1 MINVE
6 ILTIGNEILLGL
18 VQDTNST
25 YLCRMVRGMGGRVRH
40 IATPR
45 DEIDAIADDVNAA
58 LSRGAE
64 LVFTCGGLGPTDDDV
79 TLAAVA
85 KATGRRLE
93 LNSAAR
99 QFVEQRYRDLA
110 SRGHVPGAEMS
121 EARLKMAHLPEG
133 ARPIVNPVGAAPAVV
148 IEVDAIRIVSLPGV
162 PAELKAVVEGPLQTL
177 LAELFGRGS
186 YREREITVACGDE
199 SQLAPALRQ
208 VASRNPEVYLKSRP
222 SHFGPDVKFRILISS
237 SAATAGEAERLI
249 SIAEAD
255 LISLLSDSGIQE

>member
-1 MINVE
+1 VINVE

-18 VQDTNST
+18 VQDTNSN
-25 YLCRMVRGMGGRVRH
+25 YLCRLVRGMGGRVRH

-45 DEIDAIADDVNAA
+45 DEIEAIADDINAS
-58 LSRGAE
+58 LSRGAK
-64 LVFTCGGLGPTDDDV
+64 LIFTCGGLGPTDDDV

-85 KATGRRLE
+85 KATRRKLE
-93 LNSAAR
+93 LNTAAQ

-110 SRGHVPGAEMS
+110 LRGDVTGAEMS

-133 ARPIVNPVGAAPAVV
+133 ARPIMNPVGAAPAAL
-148 IEVDAIRIVSLPGV
+148 IEVDATRIVSLPGV
-162 PAELKAVVEGPLQTL
+162 PAELKAIVEGPLQIL

-208 VASRNPEVYLKSRP
+208 VASMNPEVYLKSRP
-222 SHFGPDVKFRILISS
+222 SRFGPDVKFRILISS
-237 SAATAGEAERLI
+237 TGATAGEAERMI
-249 SIAEAD
+249 SIAESD
-255 LISLLSDSGIQE
+255 LIRLLSEAGIQE